1 MKNSETR
8 SDGPELLAEVGAVG
22 IWCLATLQCLNLFAA
37 IYDRVCECVR
47 QCVFGCARE
56 CETACVCVCVYTRD
70 WVCLQNRA
78 QGCVKVCVDKA
89 WEGLFSVLSGCV
101 HAH

>member
-56 CETACVCVCVYTRD
+56 YETACVCVCTHVTGY
-70 WVCLQNRA
+70 VCRIGHKA
-78 QGCVKVCVDKA
+78 VSRCVLIRPGRVSLAC
-89 WEGLFSVLSGCV
+89 
-101 HAH
+101 